1 MYNPPHPGE
10 ILRELYIEPLGLSIT
25 DAADG
30 LGVSR
35 NTLSE
40 LLNGTRGVSPEM
52 ALRLSIAFDTT
63 PDSWMEMQSQYELWN
78 AFLKAKKNK
87 LKVRQLY
94 TA

>member
-1 MYNPPHPGE
+1 
-10 ILRELYIEPLGLSIT
+10 
-25 DAADG
+25 
-30 LGVSR
+30 
-35 NTLSE
+35 
-40 LLNGTRGVSPEM
+40 M

>member
-10 ILRELYIEPLGLSIT
+10 ILRELYLQPLDLSIT
-25 DAADG
+25 AAAEA

-40 LLNGTRGVSPEM
+40 LVNGARGVSPEM
-52 ALRLSIAFDTT
+52 ALRLSMAFDTT
-63 PDSWMEMQSQYELWN
+63 PDSWMEMQSQYDLWH
-78 AFLKAKKNK
+78 AFLKAKKHK
-87 LKVRQLY
+87 LKVRQLH